1 MTILCSVTM
10 TMQMYGVLQ
19 VESSEL
25 VYVARNVIL
34 G

>member
-10 TMQMYGVLQ
+10 TTQMYVVLQ
-19 VESSEL
+19 AESSKL
-25 VYVARNVIL
+25 VYVASYVIL

>member
-10 TMQMYGVLQ
+10 TMQMYVVLQ

-25 VYVARNVIL
+25 VYVALNVIL